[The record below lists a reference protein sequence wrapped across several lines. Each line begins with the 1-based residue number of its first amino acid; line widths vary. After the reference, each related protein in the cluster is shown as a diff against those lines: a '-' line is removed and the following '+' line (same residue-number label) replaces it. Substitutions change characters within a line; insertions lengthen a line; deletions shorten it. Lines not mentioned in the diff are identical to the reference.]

1 MKIKVGVI
9 YGGDTVEHEVSI
21 ITAVQAMNYMNTD
34 KYDIIPIYISKD
46 RIWYTGKMLM
56 DMDVYKDFDNLKR
69 YAKKVTLTKK
79 DGSYILQATHGLFR
93 KTVTELDVAFPIVHG
108 KGVEDG
114 SLAGYLDLVGI
125 PYVGPNVLGAALG
138 QDKVVQKQIMEAS
151 KISTPKYVW
160 FYDTEY
166 LSDSEKIKKDIKKL
180 GYPVI
185 VKPAKL
191 GSSVGITIAKDEK
204 ELDNAVN
211 DAIKYDNKVL
221 VEEVI
226 QNLMEVNCSVFG
238 NYEYQETS
246 ALAQMKT
253 KNEFLTYEDKY
264 ISGGKGKKGSLKG
277 TGKMSTSDMVV
288 PAKLDEEIDK
298 KIRDLSVRT
307 FKALNL
313 SGVARIDLLVN
324 KKTNEVYVNEPNTIP
339 GSLAFYM
346 WIPAGKE
353 YTNLLDDM
361 ITLAIKDYKNNAKK
375 TSSFESN
382 ILSTF
387 NGSKGI
393 KGMKGKMRQ

>member
-1 MKIKVGVI
+1 MKIRVGVI

-46 RIWYTGKMLM
+46 RVWYTGKMLL
-56 DMDVYKDFDNLKR
+56 DMDVYKDFDNLKK
-69 YAKKVTLTKK
+69 YAKRVTLTKK
-79 DGSYILQATHGLFR
+79 DGAYILQATHSLFR
-93 KTVTELDVAFPIVHG
+93 KTVSEIDIAFPIVHG

-114 SLAGYLDLVGI
+114 SLAGYLDSIGV

-151 KISTPKYVW
+151 KISIPKYIW
-160 FYDTEY
+160 FYDIEY
-166 LSDSEKIKKDIKKL
+166 LTNSDKIRKDIKKL

-191 GSSVGITIAKDEK
+191 GSSVGITIAKDE
-204 ELDNAVN
+204 EALDKAINE
-211 DAIKYDNKVL
+211 AIKYDNKVL

-226 QNLMEVNCSVFG
+226 PNLMEVNCSVFG

-277 TGKMSTSDMVV
+277 AGKMSTGDMIV
-288 PAKLDEEIDK
+288 PAKLEEEIDRK
-298 KIRDLSVRT
+298 VRELSIAT
-307 FKALNL
+307 FKTLNL
-313 SGVARIDLLVN
+313 SGVARIDLLIN
-324 KKTNEVYVNEPNTIP
+324 TKTNEVYVNEPNTIP
-339 GSLAFYM
+339 GCLAFYM
-346 WIPAGKE
+346 WIPVGKE
-353 YTNLLDDM
+353 YKDLLDDM

-387 NGSKGI
+387 NGSKGL
-393 KGMKGKMRQ
+393 KGMKGKMR